1 MRLIWL
7 VTNTGY
13 MTMDRWP
20 VFDEALCCSGGGLLY
35 GGMLA
40 LFQLFSRSIEGR
52 YAMTQKYKEIS

>member
-1 MRLIWL
+1 
-7 VTNTGY
+7 
-13 MTMDRWP
+13 MDRWP